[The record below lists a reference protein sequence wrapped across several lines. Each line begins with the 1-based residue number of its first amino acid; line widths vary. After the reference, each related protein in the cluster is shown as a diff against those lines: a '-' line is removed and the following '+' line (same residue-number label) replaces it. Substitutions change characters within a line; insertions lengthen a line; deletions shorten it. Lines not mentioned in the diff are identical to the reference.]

1 MMKDNGQFIVPNN
14 TKVECEF
21 PCPECG
27 KKVKGVFE
35 IKPKPYADEK
45 TGCNDCNISYDVT
58 VLINNG
64 TGLVHVDSLE
74 DQKPVKAQG
83 LP

>member
-1 MMKDNGQFIVPNN
+1 MMKDNGQFDVPNN

-21 PCPECG
+21 PCSNCG
-27 KKVKGVFE
+27 KTVKTEFP
-35 IKPKPYADEK
+35 IKSDNHSDETAVCPSCGK
-45 TGCNDCNISYDVT
+45 SYDVT
-58 VLINNG
+58 VTHNAG
-64 TGLVHVDSLE
+64 TGEVHIHSLE